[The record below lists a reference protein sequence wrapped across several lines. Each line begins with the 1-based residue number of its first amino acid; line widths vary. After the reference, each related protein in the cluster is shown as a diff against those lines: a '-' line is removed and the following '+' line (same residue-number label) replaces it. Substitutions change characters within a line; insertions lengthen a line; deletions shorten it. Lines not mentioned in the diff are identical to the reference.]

1 MKDESVKRIE
11 YYEPVLNES
20 ENAVKDFSQCLEKF
34 RRQCEKIK
42 ELSDYYG
49 SDEWF
54 SDFDS
59 YEKGEIGKDVRC
71 GVLSED
77 EVFDVIENCRET
89 AVEMLDTAS
98 YILKNI

>member
-1 MKDESVKRIE
+1 MKNDSIKRIE
-11 YYEPVLNES
+11 YFELILDES
-20 ENAVKDFSQCLEKF
+20 KRAADSFNKEFVKFKK
-34 RRQCEKIK
+34 QCEKIK
-42 ELSDYYG
+42 ELSAYYG

-54 SDFDS
+54 SDFEN
-59 YEKGEIGKDVRC
+59 YENGEIDKNIKC

-77 EVFDVIENCRET
+77 EIFDVIENCRKT